1 MESIHKNT
9 HEPDRSALVIDMLM
23 PNENHVKLFAYSTNY
38 LKVYSL
44 SLVGNFENILK
55 WEEIS
60 HFYLP
65 AEIGNG
71 IYRENSFS
79 NYRTIDNKFNLMGN
93 YFYDLNTNELLK
105 WETSNEIFGVFQSS
119 IHQDSLYIVLN
130 DNPLDLYNPIN
141 LVVQTHHIDDFF
153 SQDIFT
159 KSSSKQLQLLILILV
174 LAAL

>member
-1 MESIHKNT
+1 M
-9 HEPDRSALVIDMLM
+9 
-23 PNENHVKLFAYSTNY
+23 
-38 LKVYSL
+38 L
-44 SLVGNFENILK
+44 SLVGNAENIIK
-55 WEEIS
+55 WEPIS

-65 AEIGNG
+65 AGIGNG

-119 IHQDSLYIVLN
+119 IHQDSLYVLN

-141 LVVQTHHIDDFF
+141 LVVQHI
-153 SQDIFT
+153 T
-159 KSSSKQLQLLILILV
+159 
-174 LAAL
+174 

>member
-1 MESIHKNT
+1 
-9 HEPDRSALVIDMLM
+9 MLM

-65 AEIGNG
+65 AEIGNS

-79 NYRTIDNKFNLMGN
+79 NYRQLI
-93 YFYDLNTNELLK
+93 
-105 WETSNEIFGVFQSS
+105 I
-119 IHQDSLYIVLN
+119 SLI
-130 DNPLDLYNPIN
+130 
-141 LVVQTHHIDDFF
+141 
-153 SQDIFT
+153 
-159 KSSSKQLQLLILILV
+159 
-174 LAAL
+174 